1 MRPPN
6 FDPNPYWLAPYD
18 WLTSFQGWDPLE
30 VDIIFFVPQTMQW
43 LVITFP
49 INQGKSGYTHIIPY
63 PWLLFIGNV
72 MIFTIPDWNIPSL
85 DTYPWANSE
94 GWWLPRWWNSQCFF
108 TNAPS
113 FFGTNTSG
121 QNLKI
126 SHFLG
131 PQEIG
136 YGIFVGCISISKHPV
151 PHGQHADRSCPL
163 SIDPLTACGEPPS
176 WASKLMPEF
185 TAQQARFS
193 TRKNDGDT
201 P

>member
-72 MIFTIPDWNIPSL
+72 MIFTFPDWNIPSL
-85 DTYPWANSE
+85 DTYPWANSLADDCPDGE
-94 GWWLPRWWNSQCFF
+94 ILSVFVRMPRVFSVPIHPDKTSKYPIFWVPKRLDMGFLWDVY
-108 TNAPS
+108 PS
-113 FFGTNTSG
+113 RNTRSPTV
-121 QNLKI
+121 NTRI
-126 SHFLG
+126 
-131 PQEIG
+131 
-136 YGIFVGCISISKHPV
+136 VVV
-151 PHGQHADRSCPL
+151 PCP
-163 SIDPLTACGEPPS
+163 
-176 WASKLMPEF
+176 
-185 TAQQARFS
+185 
-193 TRKNDGDT
+193 
-201 P
+201 